1 MASKDH
7 LDRCDFSDAVRLA
20 GVGDSPFEYVLTEMD
35 AQRSGEE
42 GGVHFACSV
51 GAHCSSGQRLTVEV
65 GLPLAV
71 EGIEDRESVVG
82 GLPASEYELGASPLE
97 CINYRSGVQLEG
109 LSFRESNA
117 ARSRCSDPI
126 PGDNGR
132 MHVRCLSGPATM
144 TPGGVITRSGQ
155 CTTRTRRQEGGRGG
169 ADVGVCER

>member
-1 MASKDH
+1 MH
-7 LDRCDFSDAVRLA
+7 V
-20 GVGDSPFEYVLTEMD
+20 
-35 AQRSGEE
+35 
-42 GGVHFACSV
+42 ACSV
-51 GAHCSSGQRLTVEV
+51 GAPCSSGQRLTVKV
-65 GLPLAV
+65 GSPLAV
-71 EGIEDRESVVG
+71 EGIEDRESVAG
-82 GLPASEYELGASPLE
+82 GLPASEYELGALPLE